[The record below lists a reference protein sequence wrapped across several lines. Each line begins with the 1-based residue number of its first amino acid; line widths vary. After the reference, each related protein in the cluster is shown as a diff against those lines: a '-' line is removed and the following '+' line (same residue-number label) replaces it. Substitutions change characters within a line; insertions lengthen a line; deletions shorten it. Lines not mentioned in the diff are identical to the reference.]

1 MTAFILGELPWTRL
15 GAAGRAAPA
24 IARNQY
30 DIVWRAGAW
39 GSEAKPV
46 HFGKTK
52 VGEPFLLDYTGSALH
67 VFTNINNSGS
77 QAGLVFMCADDRAQ
91 STGRRKN
98 KEYK

>member
-15 GAAGRAAPA
+15 GAASGAAPA

-67 VFTNINNSGS
+67 VFTNINSSS
-77 QAGLVFMCADDRAQ
+77 QAGPVFMCADDRAQ